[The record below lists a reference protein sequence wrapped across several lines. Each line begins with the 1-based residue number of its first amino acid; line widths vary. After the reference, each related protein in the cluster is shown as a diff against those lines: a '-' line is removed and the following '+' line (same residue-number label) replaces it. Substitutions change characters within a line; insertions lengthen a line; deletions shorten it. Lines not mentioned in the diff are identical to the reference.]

1 MPDHLIMLR
10 GERIELGPIRRD
22 LLETYVRW
30 FNDLEVTRTLAV
42 YNIPM
47 TLESEENW
55 FERASLDNNS
65 AMFTIFLRES
75 GQAIGNV
82 GLHDID
88 NVHGTANFGI
98 VIGEKSVWNQGY
110 GTETTRLM
118 LQYGFDV
125 LGLSNIMLEVYGT
138 NPNGIRAYE
147 KAGFRHIGMSV
158 ARPSKPVGIAP
169 TSTSWMRYR
178 MTSHR
183 RICGPFSSMVCFR
196 TNPSRR
202 DERLGE

>member
-1 MPDHLIMLR
+1 MPDHLTMLR

-42 YNIPM
+42 PNIPM

-55 FERASLDNNS
+55 FSGASLDTSS

-88 NVHGTANFGI
+88 NLHSTANFGI
-98 VIGEKSVWNQGY
+98 VIGERSVWNQGY
-110 GTETTRLM
+110 GTETTILM

-138 NPNGIRAYE
+138 NPSGIRAYE
-147 KAGFRHIGMSV
+147 KAGFRHIGIRRSAFKAGRDRADVYFMDAIPDDV
-158 ARPSKPVGIAP
+158 PPSDL
-169 TSTSWMRYR
+169 
-178 MTSHR
+178 
-183 RICGPFSSMVCFR
+183 R
-196 TNPSRR
+196 TLLHDGTPQT
-202 DERLGE
+202 